1 LLRFRTEFLINYSK
15 WRLEMAM
22 MKGMKELRQLL
33 GQRLRQ
39 ARLDAGMTQTQVA
52 EILGKPQT
60 YVSKC
65 ELAQRRVF
73 IDEFMDFAS
82 VCDKP
87 FEFYLVPLFERMK
100 EIDALE

>member
-1 LLRFRTEFLINYSK
+1 MNLIATATVATLCANMS
-15 WRLEMAM
+15 ETT
-22 MKGMKELRQLL
+22 LL

-39 ARLDAGMTQTQVA
+39 ARLDAGMTQAQVA

-82 VCDKP
+82 VYDKP
-87 FEFYLVPLFERMK
+87 FEFYLDPLVERMK
-100 EIDALE
+100 EIDERE